1 MGEQTTVAQEMARVS
16 ISSHAAMKDPMFR
29 FHIIRV
35 CTVLVHGILFYGVQ
49 KPVLFFF
56 SDSAC

>member
-56 SDSAC
+56 Q